1 MDRDSD
7 FEIRI
12 NACIDRAYTRP
23 DWHAYFLNLCEL
35 TAARS
40 HDAQTQHGAV
50 IVDSDNRIVSTG
62 YNGFPAGSPDTEF
75 PNLRPEKY
83 AFMIHAEMNAIISAQ
98 RSLKD
103 CRIYVTGIPCS
114 RCLIHIASTGM
125 RQIWCGERTHADRS
139 SEVQFVEWFTKKMDI
154 KIHRG
159 KHPEA
164 EDKKQHFC
172 EGLD

>member
-1 MDRDSD
+1 MEEYNSD
-7 FEIRI
+7 LEKRI
-12 NACIDRAYTRP
+12 SACIDRSYSRLG
-23 DWHAYFLNLCEL
+23 WHAYFLNLCEL
-35 TAARS
+35 VAARS

-98 RSLKD
+98 RNLTN
-103 CRIYVTGIPCS
+103 CRIYVTGVPCS

-125 RQIWCGERTHADRS
+125 RDIWCGGRTHADRE
-139 SEVQFVEWFTKKMDI
+139 SEVAFVQWFTKKMGMR
-154 KIHRG
+154 IHMG
-159 KHPEA
+159 EKPQTA
-164 EDKKQHFC
+164 KSST
-172 EGLD
+172 